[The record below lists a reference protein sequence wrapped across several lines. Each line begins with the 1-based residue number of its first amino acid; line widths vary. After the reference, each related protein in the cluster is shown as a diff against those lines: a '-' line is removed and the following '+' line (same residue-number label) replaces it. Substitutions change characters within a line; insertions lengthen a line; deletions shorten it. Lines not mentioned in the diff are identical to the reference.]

1 MMGERRS
8 GRHHFSLMEK
18 NIIFTTL
25 FVISLIL
32 QLVLSRIQ
40 NEYVVVSVYE
50 NQEKIQSIS
59 SLMNN
64 VGDTVSALSD
74 FRWNYSDK
82 SSLISQLRSNLADSI
97 RILGEID
104 VVDPSQGRAT
114 YLLESAVFTIFKSYQ
129 TQLGRLSLLLIDN
142 EIEKASNL
150 YYQELEPC
158 SAYLGQYLQQYLDA
172 TIRDGSESFYKVM
185 TLNEKLQGYCL
196 LSTLFC
202 LSSTFVVSLNLARLV
217 AAMTKLA
224 AASASI
230 SEGNLSIPDFI
241 VDKNDEIG
249 RTEAA
254 FNDMKSSMH
263 NRLQLLEEKQRIE
276 TELHR
281 RETEALELQT
291 LLEREKL
298 QQLRS
303 QINPHFLFNTFNAIT
318 YTAQAENARETE
330 KLLSS
335 LALFFRYTLAS
346 NDAEVLLSSEIR
358 LLNEY
363 YALICARFGKR
374 IKLKWGSQ
382 DELDL
387 TTLYVPSFII
397 QPLVE
402 NAIKHGLSRKE
413 EGGTVDISIRAKAGM
428 LFISVRD
435 DGVGMSAEKL
445 DAVKKHLEVEPKE
458 GSQVGL
464 YNVASRLRLMGSQ
477 CGLEIESE
485 EGKGTVITI
494 HFPLSVRSEEDVQDP
509 DS

>member
-1 MMGERRS
+1 MGERRS
-8 GRHHFSLMEK
+8 GRHHLSLMEK

-129 TQLGRLSLLLIDN
+129 TQLGRLCLLLIDN

-224 AASASI
+224 AASGI
-230 SEGNLSIPDFI
+230 NF
-241 VDKNDEIG
+241 
-249 RTEAA
+249 RR
-254 FNDMKSSMH
+254 KS
-263 NRLQLLEEKQRIE
+263 LD
-276 TELHR
+276 T
-281 RETEALELQT
+281 
-291 LLEREKL
+291 
-298 QQLRS
+298 
-303 QINPHFLFNTFNAIT
+303 
-318 YTAQAENARETE
+318 
-330 KLLSS
+330 
-335 LALFFRYTLAS
+335 
-346 NDAEVLLSSEIR
+346 
-358 LLNEY
+358 
-363 YALICARFGKR
+363 RF
-374 IKLKWGSQ
+374 
-382 DELDL
+382 
-387 TTLYVPSFII
+387 
-397 QPLVE
+397 
-402 NAIKHGLSRKE
+402 H
-413 EGGTVDISIRAKAGM
+413 
-428 LFISVRD
+428 
-435 DGVGMSAEKL
+435 
-445 DAVKKHLEVEPKE
+445 
-458 GSQVGL
+458 
-464 YNVASRLRLMGSQ
+464 
-477 CGLEIESE
+477 CG
-485 EGKGTVITI
+485 
-494 HFPLSVRSEEDVQDP
+494 
-509 DS
+509 